1 MNNITENIRWL
12 HLGNLSNFKTS
23 DVSGCYVFV
32 YDNKRIIYVG
42 TTSNIG
48 KRLLYHL
55 EAIKSGR
62 RPIWRVKDA
71 EDVYS
76 LMKNPGKNRMN
87 KLKELALNNSIWIN
101 YESNEKCEN
110 ILNPKDDFESNWKEY
125 IENDFLPKI
134 DIWITDINGKK
145 EYSTL
150 LESRLQILIRTA
162 FKLGS
167 LRGKINQSWLGRIEN
182 PNISNEVIFKFKN
195 YPKVDSET
203 IAILGSINKSHLT
216 ITSETKVGLRKRKVE
231 IYNNNYF
238 HNFIRVNSKK
248 EVTKVAK
255 QSVEDTL
262 NDLKANREQF
272 KFYKTHWTKLED
284 NILKLMVEKK
294 LEITEISKELNRSPQ
309 EIEVRIVK
317 LKID

>member
-1 MNNITENIRWL
+1 
-12 HLGNLSNFKTS
+12 
-23 DVSGCYVFV
+23 
-32 YDNKRIIYVG
+32 
-42 TTSNIG
+42 
-48 KRLLYHL
+48 
-55 EAIKSGR
+55 
-62 RPIWRVKDA
+62 
-71 EDVYS
+71 
-76 LMKNPGKNRMN
+76 MKNPGKNRMN

-203 IAILGSINKSHLT
+203 IAILGSTNKSHLT